1 MVTKRLNRRN
11 GKKSRGQS
19 LVEFALILP
28 LLLALIITAIELG
41 RLFYTQIVITNAAR
55 EGAYYVATHV
65 AAADASDKDLY
76 DRAAVVSEATAAAEA
91 EASNSG
97 VQAIAVNFIPTSD
110 SWQSDHEVLVTVETT
125 VTDVMIVSLLG
136 NIFSITT
143 SNNSFDL
150 SASVEMMVQP

>member
-1 MVTKRLNRRN
+1 MVTKRNKSQ
-11 GKKSRGQS
+11 GIKKFPGQS

-55 EGAYYVATHV
+55 EGAYYIATHLEDAS
-65 AAADASDKDLY
+65 AAAN
-76 DRAAVVSEATAAAEA
+76 ATDAAEA
-91 EASNSG
+91 EAANAGIPAITVSFDPSSG
-97 VQAIAVNFIPTSD
+97 WDADENVA
-110 SWQSDHEVLVTVETT
+110 VTVETT
-125 VTDVMIVSLLG
+125 VTDVMIVGLLG